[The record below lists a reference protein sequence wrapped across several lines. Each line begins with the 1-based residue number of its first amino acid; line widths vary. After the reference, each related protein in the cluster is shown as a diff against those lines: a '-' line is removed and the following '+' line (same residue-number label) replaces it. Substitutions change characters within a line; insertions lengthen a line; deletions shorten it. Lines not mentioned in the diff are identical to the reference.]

1 MTMTS
6 KNAHRRKPA
15 ISVSDIDFPRLM
27 RLAEAIADQ
36 SPELADE
43 LIEELE
49 RARVV
54 KAARLPDTVI
64 RMGSTVTYSSD
75 DGQHKT
81 VMLVFPA
88 EADIARGRVSILT
101 PVGTALLGLS
111 PQQSIAWTARDN
123 RQHRLTVER
132 VDQSAMDDVA

>member
-1 MTMTS
+1 MTTTS
-6 KNAHRRKPA
+6 KTTNRRKPA
-15 ISVSDIDFPRLM
+15 ITVSDIDLPRLM
-27 RLAEAIADQ
+27 RLADAIADQ

-43 LIEELE
+43 LYGELE

-54 KAARLPDTVI
+54 KAARLPETVV

-81 VMLVFPA
+81 VTLVFPG
-88 EADIARGRVSILT
+88 EADIAAGRVSILT

-111 PQQSIAWTARDN
+111 LGQSIEWTARDHK
-123 RQHRLTVER
+123 QHRLTVES
-132 VDQSAMDDVA
+132 VDQAARDTAA

>member
-6 KNAHRRKPA
+6 KNANRRKPA

-111 PQQSIAWTARDN
+111 PQQSIAWTARDQ